1 MSAPHSPDAAG
12 TRPARAS
19 FRLPPSPDAAPEI
32 AVERLDGAGPHAV
45 GVLFCGGFHSS
56 MRGDKA
62 RAIETWCEA
71 RGHACTRFD
80 YRGHGDSGGDV
91 ERLTLADWLDDA
103 LAVVDRAPGD
113 EPLVVVGSS
122 MGAWLA
128 VHVALRRPGRV
139 AALALVAAAPD
150 FLQEGVEPR
159 LEASELAR
167 LGRGLVV
174 RLPTPESAAG
184 YPITRALLDSGRTL
198 ALLSGDATV
207 ATIDCPVRMLH
218 GSADDVAPWT
228 RAAALL
234 ERFEGADATLELVR
248 AGDHRL
254 STPADLAR
262 LLGTLDALV
271 ASVALR
277 HAAG

>member
-1 MSAPHSPDAAG
+1 MSAPPSPDAAA

-19 FRLPPSPDAAPEI
+19 FRLPPAPDAAPEI
-32 AVERLDGAGPHAV
+32 AVERLDGAGPRAV

-80 YRGHGDSGGDV
+80 YRGHGDSDGDV

-103 LAVVDRAPGD
+103 LAVVDRLPTD

-150 FLQEGVEPR
+150 FLQDRVEAALDGDARAR
-159 LEASELAR
+159 LE
-167 LGRGLVV
+167 RGLVA
-174 RLPTPESAAG
+174 RLPTPESASG
-184 YPITRALLDSGRTL
+184 YPITRALLDSGRAL
-198 ALLSGDATV
+198 ALLSGDA
-207 ATIDCPVRMLH
+207 ALDSIACPVRMLH
-218 GSADDVAPWT
+218 GSADGVAPWA
-228 RAAALL
+228 RAVTLL
-234 ERFEGADATLELVR
+234 ERLEGADATLELVR
-248 AGDHRL
+248 GGDHRL

-271 ASVALR
+271 ERVASRRAPD
-277 HAAG
+277 